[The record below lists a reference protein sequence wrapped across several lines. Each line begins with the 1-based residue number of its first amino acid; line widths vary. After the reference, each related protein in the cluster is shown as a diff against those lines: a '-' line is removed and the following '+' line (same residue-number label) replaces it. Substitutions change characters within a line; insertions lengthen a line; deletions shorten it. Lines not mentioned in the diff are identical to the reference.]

1 MALGSKRG
9 CQNSLVSQLDLS
21 NTILN
26 LAEIDSLNGK
36 WIDSKSIDMSNEKD
50 EKRTMIYMEQ
60 EETRAI
66 RTKDW
71 LYMERFNIDKMPKLY
86 PELYNLKKDPDERED
101 LSNNKKYFS
110 VIKDLSIRMHNY
122 FDEHA
127 NSKYDLWKG

>member
-1 MALGSKRG
+1 
-9 CQNSLVSQLDLS
+9 
-21 NTILN
+21 
-26 LAEIDSLNGK
+26 
-36 WIDSKSIDMSNEKD
+36 MSNEKD

-127 NSKYDLWKG
+127 NSKYDLWKGGSAKSNVANLSFWKNVWGDQWSCTFE